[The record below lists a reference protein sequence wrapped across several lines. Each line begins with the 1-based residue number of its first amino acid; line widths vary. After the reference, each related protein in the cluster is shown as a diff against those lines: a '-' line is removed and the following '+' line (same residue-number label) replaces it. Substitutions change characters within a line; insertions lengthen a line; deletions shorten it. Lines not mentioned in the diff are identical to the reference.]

1 MANVTYPGVWR
12 QFLEGLSAFV
22 GLDFGLVLSSGC
34 VFDVDFHGRMLVSTI
49 APLAALGLLG
59 LTFRVGVLRNR
70 ASSPNIESAAA
81 ALGSVRRKHASVAL
95 LISFLVY
102 SSVSSTVFRMFACET
117 LDDGNE
123 YLRADY
129 TIECDSA
136 KHEALKIYAAFMIVV
151 YPVGIPALYAALLW
165 SERDV
170 LKDGRRRGRSH
181 GNLGLSSP
189 NILQLTADL
198 WKPYT
203 PECYYY
209 EAVECARRV
218 SLMGVIVFIFPNSVA
233 QVAVTLLIAFA
244 FFAIFEALVPYASRA
259 DAWLSRFGYVV
270 VFLSLFQALLLKVDV
285 SNERSESQEV
295 FGGVLLVV
303 NVCMVVGVI
312 AEAIVAT
319 RFFLQN
325 SGRVVSEEEHPA
337 VRSVSIGS
345 TAGRGV
351 EAFDMFHEPVAH

>member
-1 MANVTYPGVWR
+1 
-12 QFLEGLSAFV
+12 
-22 GLDFGLVLSSGC
+22 
-34 VFDVDFHGRMLVSTI
+34 MLVSTI

-70 ASSPNIESAAA
+70 ASSPNTESAAA

-136 KHEALKIYAAFMIVV
+136 KHEAFKIYAAFMIVV

-165 SERDV
+165 SERDAWSQP
-170 LKDGRRRGRSH
+170 R
-181 GNLGLSSP
+181 NLGLSSP

-218 SLMGVIVFIFPNSVA
+218 SLMGVIVFIFPNSAA

-259 DAWLSRFGYVV
+259 DAWLSRVGYVV

-312 AEAIVAT
+312 AEAIMAT

-325 SGRVVSEEEHPA
+325 SGRVVSDEEHPA